1 MNSTDTLGGM
11 LDAWSALAGAAA
23 GGAPAPLTNLLMQ
36 AHLASSTALMRAGQ
50 RGSDSWM
57 DYLKATGTDATLEQ
71 RVDAARGH
79 LRRLAEISADESRQV
94 QQQLLAL
101 DEQLRALVPP
111 VPQPD
116 DADPVRRA
124 HIKP

>member
-11 LDAWSALAGAAA
+11 LDAWSALAGAAT

-36 AHLASSTALMRAGQ
+36 AHLASSSALMRAGQ

-57 DYLKATGTDATLEQ
+57 DYLKSTGTDATLEQ
-71 RVDAARGH
+71 RVDAARAH

-94 QQQLLAL
+94 QQALLAL
-101 DEQLRALVPP
+101 DEQVRALVPP

-116 DADPVRRA
+116 GTDPVRYARA
-124 HIKP
+124 KP